1 MANTYKVMIGM
12 DIKEYP
18 EGITFKEI
26 SKEYQKNYLIL
37 NSIKV

>member
-18 EGITFKEI
+18 EGITFKDI
-26 SKEYQKNYLIL
+26 SKEYQIFRLAY
-37 NSIKV
+37 SEP